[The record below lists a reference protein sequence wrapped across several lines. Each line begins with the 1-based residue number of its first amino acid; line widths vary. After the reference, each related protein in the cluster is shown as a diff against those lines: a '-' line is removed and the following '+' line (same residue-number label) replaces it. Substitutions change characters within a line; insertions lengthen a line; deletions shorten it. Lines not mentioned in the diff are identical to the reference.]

1 MTAALALLLATAPPA
16 TPLDL
21 LQAVRDHYQNLSS
34 FAMRVENQD
43 SSGLFPGRYTQMLKW
58 RRGGH
63 FELRV
68 TSKGNTRVPDYFAD
82 GKQVL
87 SIRPGNVWIAGEL
100 MPDAN
105 TMPGWEVSSGPI
117 LGWLQNTPSSR
128 FYLDPPGD
136 VKIRWEVGPRTT
148 WKSRRVRELLAK
160 MTQDGQESPISFF
173 VDPDRKL
180 LIGMEYPLNGKL
192 GSALYGDQK
201 FNPALP
207 RELGESPATDR

>member
-1 MTAALALLLATAPPA
+1 MLPGLGLLLATATPAPP
-16 TPLDL
+16 LHL
-21 LQAVRDHYQNLSS
+21 LHQLRDHYRNLSS
-34 FAMRVENQD
+34 FAMQIEHQD
-43 SSGLFPGRYTQMLKW
+43 SSGLFPGRYTQTLRW

-68 TSKGNTRVPDYFAD
+68 TSKGNTRVPDYYAD

-87 SIRPGNVWIAGEL
+87 SIQPGNVWIAGEL

-105 TMPGWEVSSGPI
+105 TMPGWEVSGGPI

-128 FYLDPPGD
+128 FFLEPPAQA
-136 VKIRWEVGPRTT
+136 KIEWTVGPRTT
-148 WKSRRVRELLAK
+148 WKARPVRELQGK
-160 MTQDGQESPISFF
+160 WTRDGQESSISFF

-192 GSALYGDQK
+192 GSVLYVDQRL
-201 FNPALP
+201 NPALP
-207 RELGESPATDR
+207 GELGESPASNR